1 MSKNILTVV
10 EYYYFS
16 SDSKYVPQS
25 KLFFPLSGA
34 ILSKK
39 FHISFTFSRQSTA

>member
-10 EYYYFS
+10 EYYYFR
-16 SDSKYVPQS
+16 SDCKSVPQS
-25 KLFFPLSGA
+25 KFFFPLSGA

-39 FHISFTFSRQSTA
+39 FHFPFTFSRQSMA